1 MLGWAPPPGT
11 GRASQRACRPAK
23 SRSRRGST
31 GGTAA
36 SHRLR
41 NFSYGWPVSNASRVT
56 WYGTDRTVII
66 WLPWSPWRGASRTTA
81 VSPWQP
87 GSSPRVLTSGGQR
100 SMLSVRRP
108 TENYWSDPSKRLGGF
123 MVEQDTRL
131 RILAA
136 AKGVLL
142 DVGYANLS
150 TRGIAEAAGVPL
162 SQIHY
167 HFGTKQNLMLA
178 VLDMENQMRL
188 ARQAAM
194 YEADKPLWEQWLQ
207 ACDFFDDDLESG
219 YVRVLMEM
227 TAAGWSNPEIAAAV
241 STQVQGWFDLLA
253 EVAQRAAKRFGL
265 LSPFTPA
272 ELAALAGLPFLGA
285 EAVILL
291 GLDDSKIAGRPAL
304 RKIGELLRVLEEP
317 PEPRRPR

>member
-1 MLGWAPPPGT
+1 M
-11 GRASQRACRPAK
+11 
-23 SRSRRGST
+23 
-31 GGTAA
+31 
-36 SHRLR
+36 
-41 NFSYGWPVSNASRVT
+41 V
-56 WYGTDRTVII
+56 
-66 WLPWSPWRGASRTTA
+66 
-81 VSPWQP
+81 
-87 GSSPRVLTSGGQR
+87 
-100 SMLSVRRP
+100 
-108 TENYWSDPSKRLGGF
+108 
-123 MVEQDTRL
+123 VEQDTRL

-142 DVGYANLS
+142 DVGYAKLS

-167 HFGTKQNLMLA
+167 HFRSKQNLMLA
-178 VLDMENQMRL
+178 VLDMENQTRL

-227 TAAGWSNPEIAAAV
+227 TAAGWSDQAIAEAV

-253 EVAQRAAKRFGL
+253 EVAQRAAKRLGPA
-265 LSPFTPA
+265 SPFTA
-272 ELAALAGLPFLGA
+272 EELAALAGLPFLGA

-304 RKIGELLRVLEEP
+304 RKIGELLRRLEEA
-317 PEPRRPR
+317 PELGRPQ

>member
-1 MLGWAPPPGT
+1 MQTHQLPPPVQMTQVPACAILTACLAQPTISVDRPNESAGRGT
-11 GRASQRACRPAK
+11 G
-23 SRSRRGST
+23 GSV
-31 GGTAA
+31 A
-36 SHRLR
+36 
-41 NFSYGWPVSNASRVT
+41 
-56 WYGTDRTVII
+56 
-66 WLPWSPWRGASRTTA
+66 
-81 VSPWQP
+81 
-87 GSSPRVLTSGGQR
+87 
-100 SMLSVRRP
+100 
-108 TENYWSDPSKRLGGF
+108 
-123 MVEQDTRL
+123 VEQDTRS

-136 AKGVLL
+136 AKGALL

-167 HFGTKQNLMLA
+167 HFGSKQNLMLA
-178 VLDMENQMRL
+178 VLDMENRTRL

-227 TAAGWSNPEIAAAV
+227 TAAGWSDRKIAEAV
-241 STQVQGWFDLLA
+241 SAQVQGWFDLLA
-253 EVAQRAAKRFGL
+253 EVAQRAADRLGP
-265 LSPFTPA
+265 LSPFTA
-272 ELAALAGLPFLGA
+272 EELAALVGLPFLGA

-304 RKIGELLRVLEEP
+304 RKIGELLRRLEEA
-317 PEPRRPR
+317 PEPGRPR